1 MSEQET
7 NLPVTEGHHHHV
19 RIHIDRTPYESSTP
33 TSGAALY
40 VLANVQSNHALYRE
54 VEGDHEDKIVPRG
67 EEYIH
72 LHQDEH
78 FYTAFLDIKIIVNAE
93 QKTEHQHSLTFQD
106 VVLLAFNPPPSGPNI
121 LVKVKYENGPHVNPE
136 GSLQPGHSVQIRNGM
151 RFHVTQT
158 DKS

>member
-54 VEGDHEDKIVPRG
+54 VEGDHEDKTPLSSTSR
-67 EEYIH
+67 
-72 LHQDEH
+72 LLSTLNKRPSTS
-78 FYTAFLDIKIIVNAE
+78 TALPSKMSFSWRLIRLPAVR
-93 QKTEHQHSLTFQD
+93 TSL
-106 VVLLAFNPPPSGPNI
+106 
-121 LVKVKYENGPHVNPE
+121 
-136 GSLQPGHSVQIRNGM
+136 
-151 RFHVTQT
+151 
-158 DKS
+158 